1 MIQKIKIIKTLI
13 IIFSLSLSFSANA
26 QTVEE
31 IIKGRKAMFSE
42 NYQNAK
48 KISILLKS
56 KRIEEAKPLM
66 KKISDNYIKLLDYFP
81 ENAKEGF
88 KTGALPSIWENKDEF
103 NALMKKASDD
113 MIKLA
118 KAIDT
123 AEDLRENVYV
133 RESLETSQLS
143 AKSGTRFRSVSKET
157 NPPKI
162 STTMAADVVSEVRCG
177 SKVGGSAHNLLN
189 TPPAS
194 ISEPTDA
201 SAIVLISDFSLGTEE
216 DIGDVDSD
224 EEMAPS

>member
-1 MIQKIKIIKTLI
+1 MKQKIKLI
-13 IIFSLSLSFSANA
+13 QTIIFIFLISFPFYANA
-26 QTVEE
+26 MTVEE

-103 NALMKKASDD
+103 NALMQKASDD

-118 KAIDT
+118 KAIET
-123 AEDLRENVYV
+123 AEDLRAVQKELMWSNCTACH
-133 RESLETSQLS
+133 S
-143 AKSGTRFRSVSKET
+143 KFR
-157 NPPKI
+157 
-162 STTMAADVVSEVRCG
+162 
-177 SKVGGSAHNLLN
+177 
-189 TPPAS
+189 
-194 ISEPTDA
+194 
-201 SAIVLISDFSLGTEE
+201 
-216 DIGDVDSD
+216 
-224 EEMAPS
+224 APH